1 MAALRILVVDD
12 EIGVREVLQRYLER
26 DGYEVLTASTG
37 PDALRLIDQERDS
50 IDLVIL
56 DVMLPGL
63 DGLEVLRRVRGD
75 SAIPIIMLS
84 ARSEEFDRV
93 AGLEQ
98 GADDYVPKPFSPREV
113 VSRVK
118 AVLRRG
124 AKELATEAQK
134 PLQVG
139 SITLDPNTHQ
149 VQVAGRLLDLTA
161 KEFDL
166 LWLLMRHPRQ
176 VFTRDQLLDRVWGY
190 SEFIDSST
198 VTVHIHRLRDKIEQN
213 PAKPKRLV
221 TVWGVGYRLEPDH
234 E

>member
-37 PDALRLIDQERDS
+37 PDALRLIDQERDG

>member
-12 EIGVREVLQRYLER
+12 EFGVREVLQRYLER

-37 PDALRLIDQERDS
+37 PDALRLIDQERDG

-149 VQVAGRLLDLTA
+149 VQAAGRLLDLTA